1 MRDDLIRLTKIENEI
16 LEIKEVIVNPD
27 RFQLGRSIYLCKS
40 AQCIN
45 LAIKEKKIQ
54 KMLRTST
61 ENIEK
66 VISSLEK
73 TFSSA
78 SNISVLDS
86 RKAVLAR

>member
-1 MRDDLIRLTKIENEI
+1 MRDGLIRLTKIKNEI
-16 LEIKEVIVNPD
+16 LEIKEVVVNPD
-27 RFQLGRSIYLCKS
+27 RFQLGRSVYLCKS

-66 VISSLEK
+66 VISSIEK
-73 TFSSA
+73 TFSPVSDTA
-78 SNISVLDS
+78 VLDS
-86 RKAVLAR
+86 RKVVLAR